1 MRPTQFPERIQR
13 EDGKVGLL
21 QMRSDQI
28 RKGLERAPHRSLL
41 YADGM
46 TDEELKSDKPLIA
59 IISSQADII
68 PGHNHLQRLV
78 NDVKAGIY
86 MAGGIPMQFGTIGVC
101 DGIAMNHEGM
111 KYSLTSREVIADSVE
126 CAVQGHAFDGV
137 VLIPSCDK
145 IVPGMIMGALR
156 VNLPTVLVSGGPMLA
171 GRDRDRKTETDL
183 NTLFDDKVYLSHHD
197 NGKPY
202 LENNPVNIS
211 ITHTEKYVAVILH
224 EEENVG
230 IDIESL
236 DRDFSAV
243 EKKAL
248 SEDEIDDLEDEKRN
262 EQLAIYWCA
271 KEAVFKL
278 LSRYNVDFAEQIEIE
293 RFRPRGEGELEAT
306 FTSKKDDEEEF
317 DLEYITFDRHVLVWV
332 VGE

>member
-1 MRPTQFPERIQR
+1 M
-13 EDGKVGLL
+13 GLYL
-21 QMRSDQI
+21 KKELDNEAVIGVWQI
-28 RKGLERAPHRSLL
+28 TE
-41 YADGM
+41 
-46 TDEELKSDKPLIA
+46 TEEELKELSSTPSDEMEE
-59 IISSQADII
+59 ISFIRSES
-68 PGHNHLQRLV
+68 LRKQRL
-78 NDVKAGIY
+78 
-86 MAGGIPMQFGTIGVC
+86 
-101 DGIAMNHEGM
+101 
-111 KYSLTSREVIADSVE
+111 
-126 CAVQGHAFDGV
+126 AVR
-137 VLIPSCDK
+137 
-145 IVPGMIMGALR
+145 AL
-156 VNLPTVLVSGGPMLA
+156 
-171 GRDRDRKTETDL
+171 L

-306 FTSKKDDEEEF
+306 FTSKNEEDEF

-332 VGE
+332 IG

>member
-1 MRPTQFPERIQR
+1 M
-13 EDGKVGLL
+13 GLYL
-21 QMRSDQI
+21 KKKLDNEAEIGVWQITETEEQLKEMSSTPSDEMEEISFIRSESL
-28 RKGLERAPHRSLL
+28 RK
-41 YADGM
+41 
-46 TDEELKSDKPLIA
+46 
-59 IISSQADII
+59 
-68 PGHNHLQRLV
+68 QRL
-78 NDVKAGIY
+78 
-86 MAGGIPMQFGTIGVC
+86 
-101 DGIAMNHEGM
+101 
-111 KYSLTSREVIADSVE
+111 
-126 CAVQGHAFDGV
+126 AVR
-137 VLIPSCDK
+137 
-145 IVPGMIMGALR
+145 AL
-156 VNLPTVLVSGGPMLA
+156 
-171 GRDRDRKTETDL
+171 L
-183 NTLFDDKVYLSHHD
+183 NTLFDEKVYLSHHD

-248 SEDEIDDLEDEKRN
+248 SEDEIEDLEDEKRN

-306 FTSKKDDEEEF
+306 FIGKKDEEEEF

>member
-1 MRPTQFPERIQR
+1 M
-13 EDGKVGLL
+13 GLYL
-21 QMRSDQI
+21 KKELDNEAVIGVWQI
-28 RKGLERAPHRSLL
+28 TE
-41 YADGM
+41 
-46 TDEELKSDKPLIA
+46 TEEELKELSSTPSDEMEE
-59 IISSQADII
+59 ISFIRSES
-68 PGHNHLQRLV
+68 LRKQRL
-78 NDVKAGIY
+78 
-86 MAGGIPMQFGTIGVC
+86 
-101 DGIAMNHEGM
+101 
-111 KYSLTSREVIADSVE
+111 
-126 CAVQGHAFDGV
+126 AVR
-137 VLIPSCDK
+137 
-145 IVPGMIMGALR
+145 AL
-156 VNLPTVLVSGGPMLA
+156 
-171 GRDRDRKTETDL
+171 L
-183 NTLFDDKVYLSHHD
+183 NTLFDEKVYLSHHD

-211 ITHTEKYVAVILH
+211 ITHTDKYVAVILH

>member
-1 MRPTQFPERIQR
+1 M
-13 EDGKVGLL
+13 GLYL
-21 QMRSDQI
+21 
-28 RKGLERAPHRSLL
+28 KKELENEAVI
-41 YADGM
+41 GVWQV
-46 TDEELKSDKPLIA
+46 TETEEELIELSSTPSDEMEE
-59 IISSQADII
+59 ISFIRSES
-68 PGHNHLQRLV
+68 LRKQRL
-78 NDVKAGIY
+78 
-86 MAGGIPMQFGTIGVC
+86 
-101 DGIAMNHEGM
+101 
-111 KYSLTSREVIADSVE
+111 
-126 CAVQGHAFDGV
+126 AVR
-137 VLIPSCDK
+137 
-145 IVPGMIMGALR
+145 AL
-156 VNLPTVLVSGGPMLA
+156 
-171 GRDRDRKTETDL
+171 L
-183 NTLFDDKVYLSHHD
+183 NTLFDEKVYLSHHD

-211 ITHTEKYVAVILH
+211 ISHTEKYVAVILH

-271 KEAVFKL
+271 KEAIFKL

-306 FTSKKDDEEEF
+306 FTSKNEEEEF

>member
-1 MRPTQFPERIQR
+1 M
-13 EDGKVGLL
+13 GLYL
-21 QMRSDQI
+21 KKELENEAVIGVWQI
-28 RKGLERAPHRSLL
+28 TE
-41 YADGM
+41 
-46 TDEELKSDKPLIA
+46 TEEELKELSSTPSDEMEE
-59 IISSQADII
+59 ISFIRSES
-68 PGHNHLQRLV
+68 LRKQRL
-78 NDVKAGIY
+78 
-86 MAGGIPMQFGTIGVC
+86 
-101 DGIAMNHEGM
+101 
-111 KYSLTSREVIADSVE
+111 
-126 CAVQGHAFDGV
+126 AVR
-137 VLIPSCDK
+137 
-145 IVPGMIMGALR
+145 AL
-156 VNLPTVLVSGGPMLA
+156 
-171 GRDRDRKTETDL
+171 L
-183 NTLFDDKVYLSHHD
+183 NTMFDDKVYLSHHD